1 MALKNNVQLMDIMS
15 NSNKKLVMLCE
26 KIRAHA
32 CFIRRTIMHYHNDVN
47 VIMGK
52 TLQNL

>member
-52 TLQNL
+52 TLQNS